1 MRPDAT
7 PAVVGVA
14 SDMATVMIAG
24 STSPA
29 PTAKR
34 DTLGA
39 TSVR

>member
-7 PAVVGVA
+7 PAVDGVV
-14 SDMATVMIAG
+14 SDIAIVMTAG

-29 PTAKR
+29 PTANR
-34 DTLGA
+34 ATLGA